1 MRGRHNSLCI
11 VNDNRI
17 FRYFGTSL
25 VYVDRMRRPARR
37 WVFDE
42 TCSVRSIGL
51 LAAFRIHRLITPAY
65 RPIESQPAARRRVH
79 ATFRPKQVAPSV
91 FSRRGLF
98 PIVYLSASLIPR
110 RFRGRHI
117 FWGVSVLF
125 IDPRRRNGSRALRRG
140 ACRHELLLCISQL
153 IRLYLQRGRDDNW
166 SRKFQQYAVRC

>member
-1 MRGRHNSLCI
+1 MRGRRISLCI

-25 VYVDRMRRPARR
+25 VYVDRMHRPARR

-79 ATFRPKQVAPSV
+79 ATFRPKQVAPSA

-117 FWGVSVLF
+117 FWGCLFCLLILGAVTAHECCVAVHAGTSCCFASV
-125 IDPRRRNGSRALRRG
+125 N
-140 ACRHELLLCISQL
+140 
-153 IRLYLQRGRDDNW
+153 
-166 SRKFQQYAVRC
+166 